1 MIQIQGLLKIVARQG
16 ANAFLLVKPWRG
28 TDIVIEFSQHG
39 EMKVPEVTLGEEVDG
54 NFEWLGGRET
64 IDAGFF
70 IRGFANEAVQLAIA
84 IIGCV
89 DGLEGNEL
97 RRVRR
102 KIGSMFFIT
111 PRMLV
116 DALNLIRCAG

>member
-16 ANAFLLVKPWRG
+16 ANVFLLVKPWKG
-28 TDIVIEFSQHG
+28 TDIVVELSQHG
-39 EMKVPEVTLGEEVDG
+39 EMKVPEVTLGEEVAG

-70 IRGFANEAVQLAIA
+70 VRGFANGAVQLAVV

-97 RRVRR
+97 RQVQR
-102 KIGSMFFIT
+102 KIGSMF
-111 PRMLV
+111 LS
-116 DALNLIRCAG
+116 C